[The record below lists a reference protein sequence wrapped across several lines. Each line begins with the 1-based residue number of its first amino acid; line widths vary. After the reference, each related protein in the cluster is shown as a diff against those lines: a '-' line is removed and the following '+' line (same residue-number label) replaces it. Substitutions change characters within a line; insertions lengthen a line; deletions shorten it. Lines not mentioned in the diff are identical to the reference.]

1 MIGLDGEAELST
13 VRRPLRPVDW
23 RMLLVIALGTILNPL
38 NSSMVAVALVAI
50 HTDFR
55 IDIGTSTWMVSAFY
69 LTGAVGQ
76 PLMGRLADLLGAR
89 RVFLTGVSVAAVVC
103 ALAPLSPTF
112 GWLVAARAVQAL
124 ATSTA
129 FPSGLGLIRAA
140 SGRRV
145 PASSLAVLTVAAS
158 TSAALGPTIGG
169 LLLAV
174 AGWQGI
180 FLVNVPITLAAIG
193 LGLRWLPAP
202 PPADTTAAGLSS
214 LDLPGVILFAAT
226 LTPILGALLSV
237 GSARAWLLIAVVPVA
252 AALLAAREL
261 RHPAPFFDL
270 RLLGRNPAMIGV
282 FVQFAAVTFVF
293 YSFFFGLPIWLEQVG
308 GYDARAAGLLVLPLT
323 GMAVVVTPIASRLIG
338 RVGPR
343 APLVVGS
350 AFMLAG
356 TLLLLTLGRGAPV
369 PLFLAV
375 MFVLGVPNAF
385 NNLGL
390 QAALYAVTPP
400 ERISWAAGQF
410 QTFRYVGATMAAA
423 VLGSVFKTGATTSG
437 LHGIAAVLA
446 VVSAALLIVSATTRS
461 RSALST

>member
-1 MIGLDGEAELST
+1 
-13 VRRPLRPVDW
+13 
-23 RMLLVIALGTILNPL
+23 MLLAIALGTILNPL

-50 HTDFR
+50 HSDFH

-140 SGRRV
+140 SGQRV

-202 PPADTTAAGLSS
+202 PPADTTAAGFSS
-214 LDLPGVILFAAT
+214 LDLPGVLLFAAT
-226 LTPILGALLSV
+226 LTPVLGALLSA
-237 GSARAWLLIAVVPVA
+237 GSTRAWILIAVVPVA
-252 AALLAAREL
+252 AALLAIREL

-323 GMAVVVTPIASRLIG
+323 GIAVVVTPIASRLIG

-356 TLLLLTLGRGAPV
+356 TLLLLPLGRGAPI

-410 QTFRYVGATMAAA
+410 QTFRYIGATMAAA

-446 VVSAALLIVSATTRS
+446 VVAAVLLIASAITRGRAALQT
-461 RSALST
+461 

>member
-1 MIGLDGEAELST
+1 
-13 VRRPLRPVDW
+13 
-23 RMLLVIALGTILNPL
+23 MLLAIALGTILNPL

-129 FPSGLGLIRAA
+129 FPAGLGLLRAA
-140 SGRRV
+140 SGQRV

-169 LLLAV
+169 LLLAI

-180 FLVNVPITLAAIG
+180 FLINVPITVAAIG
-193 LGLRWLPAP
+193 LGVRWLPAP
-202 PPADTTAAGLSS
+202 PPADATAKGLSS
-214 LDLPGVILFAAT
+214 LDLPGVVLFAAT
-226 LTPILGALLSV
+226 LTPILGALLSA
-237 GSARAWLLIAVVPVA
+237 GSVTAWALIAIVPVA
-252 AALLAAREL
+252 GTLLAVREL

-323 GMAVVVTPIASRLIG
+323 GIAVVVTPIASRLIA
-338 RVGPR
+338 RTGPR
-343 APLVVGS
+343 APLLVGS

-356 TLLLLTLGRGAPV
+356 TLLLLTLDRGAPI

-390 QAALYAVTPP
+390 QASLYAVTPP

-410 QTFRYVGATMAAA
+410 QTFRYIGATMSAA
-423 VLGSVFKTGATTSG
+423 VLGSVFKTGATTTG

-446 VVSAALLIVSATTRS
+446 LVAAILLVASAVPRGRRVLQT
-461 RSALST
+461 

>member
-1 MIGLDGEAELST
+1 
-13 VRRPLRPVDW
+13 
-23 RMLLVIALGTILNPL
+23 MLLAIALGTILNPL

-50 HTDFR
+50 HADFR
-55 IDIGTSTWMVSAFY
+55 VDIGTSTWVVSAFY

-103 ALAPLSPTF
+103 ALAPLAPTF

-129 FPSGLGLIRAA
+129 FPAGLGLLRAA
-140 SGRRV
+140 SGQRV

-169 LLLAV
+169 LLLAI

-180 FLVNVPITLAAIG
+180 FLINVPITVAAIG

-202 PPADTTAAGLSS
+202 PPADATAGGLSS
-214 LDLPGVILFAAT
+214 LDLPGVMLFAAT
-226 LTPILGALLSV
+226 LTPILGALLSA
-237 GSARAWLLIAVVPVA
+237 GSTTAWMLIAIVPVA
-252 AALLAAREL
+252 GTLLAVREL
-261 RHPAPFFDL
+261 RFPAPFFDL

-323 GMAVVVTPIASRLIG
+323 GIAVVVTPVASRLIA
-338 RVGPR
+338 RTGPR
-343 APLVVGS
+343 APLLVGS

-356 TLLLLTLGRGAPV
+356 TLLLLTLERGAPI
-369 PLFLAV
+369 PLLLAV
-375 MFVLGVPNAF
+375 MFVLGVPNGF

-390 QAALYAVTPP
+390 QAALYGVTPP
-400 ERISWAAGQF
+400 ERISWAGGQF

-423 VLGSVFKTGATTSG
+423 VLGSVFKTGATTTG

-446 VVSAALLIVSATTRS
+446 LVAAVLLVASTITRGRRVVQT
-461 RSALST
+461 

>member
-1 MIGLDGEAELST
+1 
-13 VRRPLRPVDW
+13 
-23 RMLLVIALGTILNPL
+23 MLLAIALGTILNPL

-103 ALAPLSPTF
+103 AVAPLSPTF

-129 FPSGLGLIRAA
+129 FPAGLGLLRAA
-140 SGRRV
+140 SGQRV

-169 LLLAV
+169 LLLGI

-180 FLVNVPITLAAIG
+180 FLINVPITVAAIG

-202 PPADTTAAGLSS
+202 PPADATAGGLSS
-214 LDLPGVILFAAT
+214 LDLPGVVLFAAT
-226 LTPILGALLSV
+226 LTPILGALLSA
-237 GSARAWLLIAVVPVA
+237 GSTSGWILIAVVPVA
-252 AALLAAREL
+252 GTLLAVREL
-261 RHPAPFFDL
+261 RQPAPFFDL

-323 GMAVVVTPIASRLIG
+323 GIAVVVTPIASRLIA
-338 RVGPR
+338 RTGPR
-343 APLVVGS
+343 TPLVVGS

-356 TLLLLTLGRGAPV
+356 TLLMLTLDRGAPI

-400 ERISWAAGQF
+400 ARISWAGGQF

-423 VLGSVFKTGATTSG
+423 VLGSVFKTGATTTG
-437 LHGIAAVLA
+437 LHGIATVLALVAAVLLIA
-446 VVSAALLIVSATTRS
+446 SAITRGRRVVQT
-461 RSALST
+461 

>member
-1 MIGLDGEAELST
+1 
-13 VRRPLRPVDW
+13 
-23 RMLLVIALGTILNPL
+23 MLLAIALGTILNPL

-112 GWLVAARAVQAL
+112 AWLVAARAVQAL

-129 FPSGLGLIRAA
+129 FPAGLGLLRAA
-140 SGRRV
+140 SGQRI

-169 LLLAV
+169 LLLAI

-180 FLVNVPITLAAIG
+180 FLINVPITVAAIG

-202 PPADTTAAGLSS
+202 PPADATAKGLSS
-214 LDLPGVILFAAT
+214 LDLPGVVLFAAT
-226 LTPILGALLSV
+226 LTPILGALLSA
-237 GSARAWLLIAVVPVA
+237 GSVTAWVLIAIVPVA
-252 AALLAAREL
+252 GTLLAVREL
-261 RHPAPFFDL
+261 HHPAPFFDL

-323 GMAVVVTPIASRLIG
+323 GIAVVVTPIASRLIA
-338 RVGPR
+338 RTGPR
-343 APLVVGS
+343 PPLLVGS

-356 TLLLLTLGRGAPV
+356 TLLLLTLDRGAPI
-369 PLFLAV
+369 PLFLGV

-423 VLGSVFKTGATTSG
+423 VLGSVFKTRATTTG

-446 VVSAALLIVSATTRS
+446 LVAAILLIASAVTRG
-461 RSALST
+461 RRVLQT

>member
-1 MIGLDGEAELST
+1 
-13 VRRPLRPVDW
+13 
-23 RMLLVIALGTILNPL
+23 MLLAIALGTILNPL

-55 IDIGTSTWMVSAFY
+55 IDIGTSTWMVSSFY

-89 RVFLTGVSVAAVVC
+89 RVFLAGVSVACLVC
-103 ALAPLSPTF
+103 ALSPLSPTF
-112 GWLVAARAVQAL
+112 GWLIAARAVQAL

-129 FPSGLGLIRAA
+129 FPSGLGLLRAA
-140 SGRRV
+140 SGQRV
-145 PASSLAVLTVAAS
+145 PAGSLAVLTVAAS

-174 AGWQGI
+174 SGWQGI
-180 FLVNVPITLAAIG
+180 FLVNVPITLAAIV
-193 LGLRWLPAP
+193 LGLWWLPAP
-202 PPADTTAAGLSS
+202 PPADTSGAGLSAV
-214 LDLPGVILFAAT
+214 DFPGVLLFAAT

-237 GSARAWLLIAVVPVA
+237 GSTTGWLLLAIVPVA
-252 AALLAAREL
+252 AVLLAVREL

-270 RLLGRNPAMIGV
+270 RLLARNPAMIGV
-282 FVQFAAVTFVF
+282 FMQFAAVTFIF

-323 GMAVVVTPIASRLIG
+323 GIAVVVTPIASRLIA
-338 RVGPR
+338 RTGPR
-343 APLVVGS
+343 APLVIGS

-356 TLLLLTLGRGAPV
+356 TLLLLTLDRGVAI

-390 QAALYAVTPP
+390 QAALYEVTPR

-423 VLGSVFKTGATTSG
+423 VLGSVFRTAATTSG
-437 LHGIAAVLA
+437 LHGIAIVLSVVAAVLLVA
-446 VVSAALLIVSATTRS
+446 SAITR
-461 RSALST
+461 RR

>member
-1 MIGLDGEAELST
+1 MES
-13 VRRPLRPVDW
+13 VRAGVDR
-23 RMLLVIALGTILNPL
+23 RMLVAIALGTILNPL

-50 HTDFR
+50 HSDFH
-55 IDIGTSTWMVSAFY
+55 IDIGTSTWVVSAFY

-76 PLMGRLADLLGAR
+76 PFMGRLADVLGAR
-89 RVFLTGVSVAAVVC
+89 RVFLTGVSVAGVVC

-112 GWLVAARAVQAL
+112 GWLVAARAIQAL

-140 SGRRV
+140 SGQRV

-169 LLLAV
+169 ILLSF

-180 FLVNVPITLAAIG
+180 FLVNVPITAAALI
-193 LGLRWLPAP
+193 LGLRWLPSP
-202 PPADTTAAGLSS
+202 PPADPSASGLSS
-214 LDLPGVILFAAT
+214 LDLPGVLLFAAT
-226 LTPILGALLSV
+226 LVPILGALLSLGTTIGWV
-237 GSARAWLLIAVVPVA
+237 LMAVVPVA
-252 AALLAAREL
+252 AALLTVREL

-270 RLLGRNPAMIGV
+270 RLLGRNPAMVGV
-282 FVQFAAVTFVF
+282 FVQFAAVTFIF

-308 GYDARAAGLLVLPLT
+308 GYDARAAGLLILPLT
-323 GMAVVVTPIASRLIG
+323 GMAVVVTPIASRLIA
-338 RVGPR
+338 RTGPR
-343 APLVVGS
+343 APLIIGS

-356 TLLLLTLGRGAPV
+356 TLLLFTLEPGVPV
-369 PLFLAV
+369 ALFLVV

-390 QAALYAVTPP
+390 QAVLYAVTPR

-423 VLGSVFKTGATTSG
+423 VLGSVFKTGATTAG
-437 LHGIAAVLA
+437 LHAIAIVLA
-446 VVSAALLIVSATTRS
+446 FVAAALLVASAVTRE
-461 RSALST
+461 RS

>member
-1 MIGLDGEAELST
+1 
-13 VRRPLRPVDW
+13 
-23 RMLLVIALGTILNPL
+23 MLLAIALGTILNPL

-50 HTDFR
+50 HTDFH

-103 ALAPLSPTF
+103 AVAPLSPTF

-129 FPSGLGLIRAA
+129 FPAGLGLLRAA
-140 SGRRV
+140 SGQRV

-169 LLLAV
+169 LLLGI

-180 FLVNVPITLAAIG
+180 FLINVPITAAAIG
-193 LGLRWLPAP
+193 LGLRWLPGP
-202 PPADTTAAGLSS
+202 PPADATAGGLSS
-214 LDLPGVILFAAT
+214 LDLPGVVLFAAT
-226 LTPILGALLSV
+226 LTPILGALLSA
-237 GSARAWLLIAVVPVA
+237 GSTSGWILIAVVPVA
-252 AALLAAREL
+252 GTLLAVREL
-261 RHPAPFFDL
+261 RQPAPFFDL

-323 GMAVVVTPIASRLIG
+323 GIAVVVTPIASRLIA
-338 RVGPR
+338 RTGPR
-343 APLVVGS
+343 TPLVVGS

-356 TLLLLTLGRGAPV
+356 TLLLLTLDRGAPI

-385 NNLGL
+385 SNLGL

-400 ERISWAAGQF
+400 ARISWAAGQF

-423 VLGSVFKTGATTSG
+423 VLGSVFKTGATTTG
-437 LHGIAAVLA
+437 LHGIATVLALVAAVLLVA
-446 VVSAALLIVSATTRS
+446 NAITRGG
-461 RSALST
+461 RMVQT